1 VTIGCDSL
9 APLDVPW
16 ARRMP
21 ARILRELFLMG
32 VLGPTM
38 DVYTRRR
45 LHGRAHLAG
54 LAAPVIFVANHAS
67 HMDTPMILRSLP
79 GRLRRRTVV
88 AAAADYFYRSRP
100 RALAVSLAFNTVPT
114 PRDGGGL
121 TPGSTLPAER
131 LLDEGWSLLLF
142 AEGTRSRDG
151 TVGRLRAGAAVLAAD
166 HDVPIVPIHVSGTR
180 AAMPA
185 GQRWPRRRPPRGR
198 GTRRHPVE
206 VRFGASIRAGDRG
219 DRRAVMEQVRRF
231 FADSGATTTP
241 DDRRRAA
248 AATAARG

>member
-1 VTIGCDSL
+1 VTVGSDSP
-9 APLDVPW
+9 AQLDVPW
-16 ARRMP
+16 ARRTP
-21 ARILRELFLMG
+21 ARIVRELFLMA

-45 LHGRAHLAG
+45 VHGRAHLAG
-54 LAAPVIFVANHAS
+54 LAGPVIFVANHAS

-79 GRLRRRTVV
+79 RRLRGRTVV
-88 AAAADYFYRSRP
+88 GAAADYFYRSRP

-114 PRDGGGL
+114 PRRGSL
-121 TPGSTLPAER
+121 PTPGSTLPAER

-166 HDVPIVPIHVSGTR
+166 HGLPIVPIHVAGTR

-185 GQRWPRRRPPRGR
+185 GQRWPKRGPRGR
-198 GTRRHPVE
+198 GSRRHPVE
-206 VRFGASIRAGDRG
+206 VRFGPPIRAGSRG

-241 DDRRRAA
+241 DHRRNSRAL
-248 AATAARG
+248 TTSG